1 MNSRLMPD
9 QTDAHPHRWPS
20 AGRAAERCRRHKMA
34 SVASARP
41 ISLRHKPSPSH
52 AKSSQRPLCASF
64 RSHPHRTI
72 TAPHRSRQ
80 ASIPIAPAAPP
91 AISSRDFVPW
101 RFSDAGRTHAPLDL
115 QSGVR
120 ETCTS
125 TVIRPLAI
133 NWWGEYPQVTPWT
146 AQRYGRK
153 RRSGRW
159 AYTLYDVRPHA
170 CASIF
175 HPSPCFENVY
185 ARVPFRTAV

>member
-1 MNSRLMPD
+1 
-9 QTDAHPHRWPS
+9 
-20 AGRAAERCRRHKMA
+20 MA

-41 ISLRHKPSPSH
+41 IGLRHKPSPSH

-64 RSHPHRTI
+64 RSHPPRTI

-120 ETCTS
+120 ETCT
-125 TVIRPLAI
+125 IRPTSWPCEMLLIKAELTRAASGTCRSPA
-133 NWWGEYPQVTPWT
+133 NCRRRLCPRRALQSSSTPSFFST
-146 AQRYGRK
+146 RSGIHKYGRVIEHPATL
-153 RRSGRW
+153 RRPAFEW
-159 AYTLYDVRPHA
+159 M
-170 CASIF
+170 
-175 HPSPCFENVY
+175 PS
-185 ARVPFRTAV
+185 R